1 MGNYFKYIKIGIL
14 PALIVILMNSFFIVN
29 EFEQAIVLQFGKPIG
44 ESKTTAGLYYKTP
57 FIQNVKTFEKR
68 ILEWDGAATEIPTKG
83 MKGKDKASIL
93 GQRDKQETT
102 NIFIDTFARWKITN
116 PLKFYTRVNNE
127 TSAQS
132 RLDGII
138 DGKIRDKIAP
148 KYINDVVQNSDAIM
162 KEALSAVTK
171 ELINLDI
178 GIEVLGIEIKRVTF
192 NDQIMPQVFDR
203 MASEQEAEAAKF
215 EGQGKAKRSEIL
227 GIINRDVDQ
236 IISRANKKSKIIEGI
251 ADSTSAALYARTYDV
266 DISFYEL
273 WKTFD
278 ILPNAIGSKSTF
290 WLSTQNFPNS
300 NIFGTRPSILKY
312 FFSSI
317 EEFI

>member
-1 MGNYFKYIKIGIL
+1 MANYFKFIKLVFL
-14 PALIVILMNSFFIVN
+14 PLVLFVLMNSFFIIN
-29 EFEQAIVLQFGKPIG
+29 EFEQGIVLQFGRPIG
-44 ESKTTAGLYYKTP
+44 DSKTQSGLYFKTP
-57 FIQNVKTFEKR
+57 FIQNVVKFEKR

-83 MKGKDKASIL
+83 MKGKGSSSDDNQSN
-93 GQRDKQETT
+93 KQETT
-102 NIFIDTFARWKITN
+102 NIFIDTFARWKITD

-148 KYINDVVQNSDAIM
+148 KYINDVVKNSNEIM
-162 KEALSAVTK
+162 DEALSAVTA
-171 ELINLDI
+171 ELLNLDI
-178 GIEVLGIEIKRVTF
+178 GIEILGIEIKRVTF

-227 GIINRDVDQ
+227 GIINREVDL
-236 IISRANKKSKIIEGI
+236 IISRAEKESKIIEGT
-251 ADSTSAALYARTYDV
+251 ADSVSAALYAKTYKNDTQ
-266 DISFYEL
+266 FYEL

-278 ILPNAIGSKSTF
+278 ILPDAIGSKSTF
-290 WLSTQNFPNS
+290 WLSTQNYPNS
-300 NIFGTRPSILKY
+300 NIFGTRPNILK
-312 FFSSI
+312 
-317 EEFI
+317 

>member
-1 MGNYFKYIKIGIL
+1 MKQTISLIFLVVVLIIGIGS
-14 PALIVILMNSFFIVN
+14 IYIID
-29 EFEQAIVLQFGKPIG
+29 ETEQAIVTQFGKPVGGAI
-44 ESKTTAGLYYKTP
+44 SDAGLHFKIP
-57 FIQNVKTFEKR
+57 LIQTVIKFEKR

-83 MKGKDKASIL
+83 MKDKNESSAIIQSN
-93 GQRDKQETT
+93 KQETT
-102 NIFIDTFARWKITN
+102 NIFIDTFARWKITD

-127 TSAQS
+127 KSAQS

-148 KYINDVVQNSDAIM
+148 KYINDVVQNSNEIM
-162 KEALSAVTK
+162 DEALNAVTS
-171 ELINLDI
+171 ELVNLDI

-227 GIINRDVDQ
+227 GIINREVDL
-236 IISRANKKSKIIEGI
+236 IISRANKKSKIIEGV
-251 ADSTSAALYARTYDV
+251 ADSISASLYAKTYNNDPE
-266 DISFYEL
+266 FYEL

-278 ILPNAIGSKSTF
+278 VLPNAIGSKSTF
-290 WLSTQNFPNS
+290 WLSTQNYPNS
-300 NIFGTRPSILKY
+300 NIFGTRPNILK
-312 FFSSI
+312 
-317 EEFI
+317 

>member
-1 MGNYFKYIKIGIL
+1 MANYFKFIKLVFL
-14 PALIVILMNSFFIVN
+14 PLVLFVLMNSFFIIN
-29 EFEQAIVLQFGKPIG
+29 EFEQGIVLQFGRPIG
-44 ESKTTAGLYYKTP
+44 DSKTQSGLYFKTP
-57 FIQNVKTFEKR
+57 FIQNVVKFEKR

-83 MKGKDKASIL
+83 MKGKGSSSNDNQSN
-93 GQRDKQETT
+93 KQETT
-102 NIFIDTFARWKITN
+102 NIFIDTFARWKITD

-148 KYINDVVQNSDAIM
+148 KYINDVVKNSSEIM
-162 KEALSAVTK
+162 DEALSAVTE
-171 ELINLDI
+171 ELLNLDI
-178 GIEVLGIEIKRVTF
+178 GIEILGIEIKRVTF

-227 GIINRDVDQ
+227 GIINREVDF
-236 IISRANKKSKIIEGI
+236 IISRAEKESKIIEGT
-251 ADSTSAALYARTYDV
+251 ADSVSAALYAKTYKNDTQ
-266 DISFYEL
+266 FYEL

-278 ILPNAIGSKSTF
+278 ILPDAIGSKSTF
-290 WLSTQNFPNS
+290 WLSTQNYPNS
-300 NIFGTRPSILKY
+300 NIFGTRPNILK
-312 FFSSI
+312 
-317 EEFI
+317 